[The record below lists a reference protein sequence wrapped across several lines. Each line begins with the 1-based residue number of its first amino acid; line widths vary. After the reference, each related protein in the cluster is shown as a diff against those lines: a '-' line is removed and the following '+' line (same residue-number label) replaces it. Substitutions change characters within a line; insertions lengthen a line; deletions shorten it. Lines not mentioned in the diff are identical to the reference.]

1 MNWHLNGLNVFINLK
16 ENRCTKLAKALERVS
31 ILD

>member
-1 MNWHLNGLNVFINLK
+1 MNWHLNGLNVFINHK
-16 ENRCTKLAKALERVS
+16 VNRCTKLAKTLERVS